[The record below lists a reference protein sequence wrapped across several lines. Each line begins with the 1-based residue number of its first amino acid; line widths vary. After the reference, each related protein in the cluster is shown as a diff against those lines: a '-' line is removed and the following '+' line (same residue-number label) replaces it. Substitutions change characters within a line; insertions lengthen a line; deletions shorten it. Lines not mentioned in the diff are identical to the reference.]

1 MAELLFDK
9 KGIKVFKGDNQE
21 VLNNLKDNSI
31 NLIYCDILYNSGKTF
46 DDYNDNLGTP
56 QEAVQWYRPRL
67 KEMHRILN
75 ATGSIYIH
83 CNWRMDSYIRILLDE
98 IFGFKHFRNRI
109 YRKHSDT
116 RGFVD
121 NYDSQMDVILYY
133 TKDKHNFT
141 FNELT
146 GSKLSIIPLFEN
158 GILEGRSS
166 KISIEDFNF
175 DPQQHNKHWLVP
187 ASKIAQLYNKKEIEL
202 IDGFPYRKT
211 YSVPVGNLW
220 DSIDML
226 DNYSRVD
233 TAESYDT
240 PKPPS
245 VLKRIIEISSN
256 VGDTVGDFFLGGG
269 TTALETLKLGRKG
282 IFCDISNKACTVS
295 ISKLESEMNKSKII

>member
-21 VLNNLKDNSI
+21 VLYSLEDGSI
-31 NLIYCDILYNSGKTF
+31 NLIYCDILYNSGKVF

-56 QEAVQWYRPRL
+56 QEAVEWYRPRL
-67 KEMHRILN
+67 KEMFRVLN
-75 ATGSIYIH
+75 STGSIYIH

-133 TKDKHNFT
+133 TKNKYDFT
-141 FNELT
+141 FNELR
-146 GSKLSIIPLFEN
+146 GSKLRIIPLFEN

-166 KISIEDFNF
+166 EISIEDFRF
-175 DPQQHNKHWLVP
+175 DPKQHNKHWLVP
-187 ASKIAQLYNKKEIEL
+187 SSKIIQLYNKNEIEL

-220 DSIDML
+220 DSVDML

-240 PKPPS
+240 PKPSS

-256 VGDTVGDFFLGGG
+256 AGDTVGDFFLGGG
-269 TTALETLKLGRKG
+269 TTALEALKLNRKG
-282 IFCDISNKACTVS
+282 IFCDISDKACTVS
-295 ISKLESEMNKSKII
+295 IFKLNKEIKQK